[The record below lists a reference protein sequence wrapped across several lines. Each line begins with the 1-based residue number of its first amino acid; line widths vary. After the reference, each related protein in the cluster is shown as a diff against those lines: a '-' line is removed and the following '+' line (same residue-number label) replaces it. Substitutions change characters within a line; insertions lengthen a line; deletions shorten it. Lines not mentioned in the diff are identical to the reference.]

1 MAQCVLLNRILE
13 LDDRESVFL
22 AEESWQD
29 LLYLP
34 VTEQILEEG
43 LDAEG
48 CIEISGLGWALHL
61 KEPAQIWLLLTDRY
75 STRKIL
81 PEETAAWQS
90 RIIGRV
96 EVSEEDFLL
105 ALNEYLSLSLAGEL
119 FCQSCLLQTAPHY
132 VEERIERLMHLLPP
146 LLPDGGRLL
155 EICGGSGMA
164 TQALLRLGRRPLTMD
179 SDRCEV
185 CQGLKAGGLDP
196 KWSMVLDARLLS
208 SIFPARSFRAVLG
221 FMVGLIDDFNWPLWR
236 DILLLSASLA
246 DERVLFTVYTQKE
259 AELIARALE
268 EAGWRAEVIDNRD
281 TKGIYDQWVCLAIRL

>member
-48 CIEISGLGWALHL
+48 CIEILGLGWALHL

-96 EVSEEDFLL
+96 EVS
-105 ALNEYLSLSLAGEL
+105 
-119 FCQSCLLQTAPHY
+119 
-132 VEERIERLMHLLPP
+132 
-146 LLPDGGRLL
+146 
-155 EICGGSGMA
+155 
-164 TQALLRLGRRPLTMD
+164 
-179 SDRCEV
+179 
-185 CQGLKAGGLDP
+185 
-196 KWSMVLDARLLS
+196 
-208 SIFPARSFRAVLG
+208 
-221 FMVGLIDDFNWPLWR
+221 
-236 DILLLSASLA
+236 
-246 DERVLFTVYTQKE
+246 
-259 AELIARALE
+259 
-268 EAGWRAEVIDNRD
+268 
-281 TKGIYDQWVCLAIRL
+281 